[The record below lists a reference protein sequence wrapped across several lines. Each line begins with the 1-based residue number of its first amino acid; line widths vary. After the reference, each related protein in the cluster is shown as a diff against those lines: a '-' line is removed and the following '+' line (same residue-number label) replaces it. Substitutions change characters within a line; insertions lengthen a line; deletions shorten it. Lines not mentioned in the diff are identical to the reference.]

1 MPGNLAHGALVSRSR
16 ARQEALD
23 LGSAGRHTIGRVE
36 RRTAAAIGQAK
47 REDRLGKLDDGTC
60 ALAVELARA
69 VDVGALKQD
78 PYAIAT
84 AGRELREVM
93 SRLKLDP
100 TSRGAK
106 TDDPLDRFLAGIT
119 GGPEMGDPA
128 DTVAP

>member
-1 MPGNLAHGALVSRSR
+1 VTRPR

-23 LGSAGRHTIGRVE
+23 LGAAGHRRAGRVE
-36 RRTAAAIGQAK
+36 TRTAAAIRAAK
-47 REDRLGKLDDGTC
+47 AEDKLGKLDDGVC

-100 TSRGAK
+100 TSRGLRP
-106 TDDPLDRFLAGIT
+106 DDPLSDFLAGLGSPT
-119 GGPEMGDPA
+119 VGDTA
-128 DTVAP
+128 DPVAP